1 MLQKKTIFAL
11 VALAL
16 ALVVFVA
23 GCLFWVTQLDRP
35 VHGQGVS
42 FSAPESEASSAV
54 SETEVSSALEAVQE
68 VEPVSQSEEP
78 VSQAEEPEP

>member
-23 GCLFWVTQLDRP
+23 GCLFWVTQLGRP
-35 VHGQGVS
+35 VHGQ
-42 FSAPESEASSAV
+42 
-54 SETEVSSALEAVQE
+54 
-68 VEPVSQSEEP
+68 
-78 VSQAEEPEP
+78 